1 MATYHFNTKHELMK
15 FMENDILTVTEASG
29 IMGFSRQRFNK
40 LVSDGRLTPIKKA
53 KGAKSPNLF
62 LRSDVEQMHQEL
74 KELRGKYRPY
84 EEKGAK

>member
-1 MATYHFNTKHELMK
+1 MATYHFNSKDELMK
-15 FMENDILTVTEASG
+15 FMENDVLTVTEASE

-53 KGAKSPNLF
+53 KGTKSPNLF

-74 KELRGKYRPY
+74 KVLRDKYRPY

>member
-1 MATYHFNTKHELMK
+1 MATYHFNSREELMQ
-15 FMENDILTVTEASG
+15 FMENDILTVTEASE

-53 KGAKSPNLF
+53 KGTKSPNLF

-74 KELRGKYRPY
+74 KVLRDKYRPY

>member
-1 MATYHFNTKHELMK
+1 MATYHFNSKDELMN
-15 FMENDILTVTEASG
+15 FMENEVLTVTEASEV
-29 IMGFSRQRFNK
+29 MGFSRQRFNK

-53 KGAKSPNLF
+53 KGAKSPNFF
-62 LRSDVEQMHQEL
+62 LRSDVEQLHSEL